1 MGSTSNR
8 FYTWSSVGARGSTS
22 LEPVE
27 HAMLVQLY
35 MSAWQQAGHWCWPT
49 PHVAGVAGLL
59 WMYFPQCKNY
69 QIRNAILATAEDLR
83 TDGCDIETGFG
94 VVRAKSAYELLA
106 KGNCGGNLGVTDGTV
121 GGCDQLTPAA
131 PSSAAPSSAPNPAP
145 STPSS
150 PYPTH
155 TAPTSTEMPIDD
167 TFAPTTETVVF
178 PPTST
183 ELPIDD
189 TASPTA
195 SPTPL
200 PTAFPTA
207 PPPTSHP
214 TATPPTPHPTNTPPT
229 HHPTETPPT
238 PHPTETPPTPH
249 PTETPPTPFP
259 TDKPPTSGSE
269 NGSSGSPSGSPTG
282 SPSVPPKTCAGFK
295 EYCDRKQDCC
305 SNRCNR
311 RRNYCVAPKK

>member
-69 QIRNAILATAEDLR
+69 QMRNAILATAEDLR

-121 GGCDQLTPAA
+121 GGGDQLTPAA

-155 TAPTSTEMPIDD
+155 TAPTMYPTH
-167 TFAPTTETVVF
+167 TAPTPYPTEV
-178 PPTST
+178 
-183 ELPIDD
+183 
-189 TASPTA
+189 
-195 SPTPL
+195 
-200 PTAFPTA
+200 
-207 PPPTSHP
+207 
-214 TATPPTPHPTNTPPT
+214 PPTPY
-229 HHPTETPPT
+229 
-238 PHPTETPPTPH
+238 
-249 PTETPPTPFP
+249 
-259 TDKPPTSGSE
+259 
-269 NGSSGSPSGSPTG
+269 PSG
-282 SPSVPPKTCAGFK
+282 KTCAVK
-295 EYCDRKQDCC
+295 SEPCKNHKDCC
-305 SNRCNR
+305 KKKCNR
-311 RRNYCVAPKK
+311 KKGFCRK